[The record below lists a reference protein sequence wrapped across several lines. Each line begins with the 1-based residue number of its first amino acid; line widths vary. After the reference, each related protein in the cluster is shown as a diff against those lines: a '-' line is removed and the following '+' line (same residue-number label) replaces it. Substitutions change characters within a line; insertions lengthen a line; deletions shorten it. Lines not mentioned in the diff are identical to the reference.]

1 MKNSQALKKDLD
13 RIDGKSYRLYK
24 ELEGEYD
31 FDNYTLSI
39 DHVQGDPFASPSR
52 IRVIVNQNVAK
63 FPRELFSNKNK
74 NIAVA
79 DYLTREFYSNINRC
93 SERVFGSG
101 KSGLIAISKCPQEI
115 LDRTSIVINED
126 KIEARFYVGF
136 PARGRSVLSRELEKI
151 LYNVIPNIVE
161 KTLIYKNLNSEKLIN
176 RVKLVEDQEHIRS
189 ELRNRGLIAFVAN
202 GSMLPRESGISTK
215 ALTNG
220 KEFVSPKELEV
231 EFNTQTKGIIKG
243 MGIKKGITLIV
254 GGGYHGK
261 STLLKALELG
271 VYNHIEGDG
280 REFVITDESA
290 LKVRAEDSRCV
301 TKTDISLFINN
312 LPNGKDTKEFCTE
325 NASGST
331 SQAANIIE
339 GIEASVKVLLI
350 DEDTSATNF
359 MMRDELMQKLVSKEK
374 EPITPFIE
382 IVRPLYE
389 QKDISTIIVVGSCG
403 DFFDVADCVI
413 QMDNYETK
421 DVTIEAKELS
431 NGNIIKRIKDKNLKI
446 DITFNRVVKA
456 GTIQAGEKGVKIKT
470 IGIDTI
476 IINKEDINLRSV
488 EQIVDNEQLNAI
500 GSIMKWAENN
510 IVDKGLSFENMVD
523 NIIREVEKS
532 GLLSIEIV
540 KGGSGSLAMPRK
552 QEIMAAYNRYRNL
565 KIYTYKK
572 GAKHI

>member
-1 MKNSQALKKDLD
+1 MKNSEVLKRDLD
-13 RIDGKSYRLYK
+13 RIDGKSYRAYK
-24 ELEGEYD
+24 DLEGEYD
-31 FDNYTLSI
+31 FGNYTLSI

-52 IRVIVNQNVAK
+52 IRVIVNQTTSK
-63 FPRELFSNKNK
+63 FPKELFDNKNK

-93 SERVFGSG
+93 NAKVFGYG
-101 KSGLIAISKCPQEI
+101 KSGLIAISRCPQEI
-115 LDRTSIVINED
+115 INRTSIIIDEN

-136 PARGRSVLSRELEKI
+136 PANGRSVLSGELEKI

-161 KTLIYKNLNSEKLIN
+161 KTLIYKNINSEKLIG
-176 RVKLVEDQEHIRS
+176 RVKLVEDQEYIRS
-189 ELRNRGLIAFVAN
+189 ELRNRGLVAFVAN

-215 ALTNG
+215 ALRGG
-220 KEFVSPKELEV
+220 KVFISPKELEV
-231 EFNTQTKGIIKG
+231 EFNTRSKGKLLG

-290 LKVRAEDSRCV
+290 LKIRSEDSRCV

-312 LPNGKDTKEFCTE
+312 LPNGRDTVEFYTE

-339 GIEASVKVLLI
+339 GIESSAKVLLI

-359 MMRDELMQKLVSKEK
+359 MMRDDLMQKLVSKEK

-382 IVRPLYE
+382 IVRHLYE
-389 QKDISTIIVVGSCG
+389 QGGISTIIVVGSCG
-403 DFFDVADCVI
+403 DFFDVADTVI
-413 QMDNYETK
+413 QMDNYEAVN
-421 DVTIEAKELS
+421 VTEEAKKLS
-431 NGNIIKRIKDKNLKI
+431 KGHILKRISERNLKI
-446 DITFNRVVKA
+446 HIAFNRAVKA
-456 GTIQAGEKGVKIKT
+456 GTIRSGEKGIKT
-470 IGIDTI
+470 KAIGLDTLS
-476 IINKEDINLRSV
+476 INREDIDLRAV
-488 EQIVDNEQLNAI
+488 EQIVDNEQVNAI
-500 GSIMKWAENN
+500 GSIMKWAEASIMN
-510 IVDKGLSFENMVD
+510 KGLNFQDMVD
-523 NIIREVEKS
+523 NIIGEIEKN
-532 GLLSIEIV
+532 GLISMEKI

-552 QEIMAAYNRYRNL
+552 QEIMATYNRYRNL
-565 KIYTYKK
+565 KM
-572 GAKHI
+572 

>member
-1 MKNSQALKKDLD
+1 MKNSETLKRELD

-24 ELEGEYD
+24 DLEGEYD
-31 FDNYTLSI
+31 FGDYTLSI

-63 FPRELFSNKNK
+63 FPKELFDNKNK
-74 NIAVA
+74 TIAVS

-93 SERVFGSG
+93 SEKVFGSG
-101 KSGLIAISKCPQEI
+101 KSGLIAISRCPQEI
-115 LDRTSIVINED
+115 LNRTSIIINED

-136 PARGRSVLSRELEKI
+136 PASGRSVLSRELEKI

-161 KTLIYKNLNSEKLIN
+161 KTLIYKNISSGKLIT
-176 RVKLVEDQEHIRS
+176 RVNLVEDQEHIRG
-189 ELRNRGLIAFVAN
+189 ELHNRGLVAFIAN

-215 ALTNG
+215 ALRGG
-220 KEFVSPKELEV
+220 KTFVSPKELEV
-231 EFNTQTKGIIKG
+231 EFNTQSMGKICG

-290 LKVRAEDSRCV
+290 LKIRAEDSRCV
-301 TKTDISLFINN
+301 TKTDISLFISN
-312 LPNGKDTKEFCTE
+312 LPSGGDTVEFYTE

-339 GIEASVKVLLI
+339 GIESGAKVLLI

-359 MMRDELMQKLVSKEK
+359 MMRDDLMQKLVSREK

-382 IVRPLYE
+382 IVRPLYN
-389 QKDISTIIVVGSCG
+389 QKGISTIIVVGSCG
-403 DFFDVADCVI
+403 DFFDVADSVI
-413 QMDNYETK
+413 QMDNYEAV
-421 DVTIEAKELS
+421 DVTKEAKKLS
-431 NGNIIKRIKDKNLKI
+431 EGHIIKRINDRNLKI
-446 DITFNRVVKA
+446 DIAFSRVIKP
-456 GTIQAGEKGVKIKT
+456 GTIKTGEKGIKIKT
-470 IGIDTI
+470 IGLNTLS
-476 IINKEDINLRSV
+476 INREDIDLRAL
-488 EQIVDNEQLNAI
+488 EQIVDNEQVNAI
-500 GSIMKWAENN
+500 GSIMKWAEASIMN
-510 IVDKGLSFENMVD
+510 KGLGFESMVD
-523 NIIREVEKS
+523 NIISEIDKN
-532 GLLSIEIV
+532 GLLSMERV
-540 KGGSGSLAMPRK
+540 KGGSGSLALPRK

-565 KIYTYKK
+565 KV
-572 GAKHI
+572 

>member
-1 MKNSQALKKDLD
+1 MKNSEVLKRELD

-24 ELEGEYD
+24 ELEGQYD
-31 FDNYTLSI
+31 FENYILSI

-52 IRVIVNQNVAK
+52 IRVIVKQHIAK
-63 FPRELFSNKNK
+63 FPKELFDNINK

-79 DYLTREFYSNINRC
+79 DYLTREFYFNINRC

-115 LDRTSIVINED
+115 LNRTSIIINEHE
-126 KIEARFYVGF
+126 IEARFYVGF
-136 PARGRSVLSRELEKI
+136 PARGRSVLSKELEKI
-151 LYNVIPNIVE
+151 LYSVIPNLVD
-161 KTLIYKNLNSEKLIN
+161 KSLMYKNINNEKLKA
-176 RVKLVEDQEHIRS
+176 RVKLVEDQEYIRN
-189 ELRNRGLIAFVAN
+189 ELDKMGLIAFIAN
-202 GSMLPRESGISTK
+202 GSMLPRESGVSTK
-215 ALTNG
+215 ALKIG
-220 KEFVSPKELEV
+220 KAFTSPKELEV
-231 EFNTQTKGIIKG
+231 EFNTQSKGLIKG
-243 MGIKKGITLIV
+243 MGIKKGVTLIV

-271 VYNHIEGDG
+271 IYNHIEGDG

-312 LPNGKDTKEFCTE
+312 LPNGKDTIEFYTE

-339 GIEASVKVLLI
+339 GIESNTKVFLI

-359 MMRDELMQKLVSKEK
+359 MMRDDLMQKLVSKDK

-413 QMDNYETK
+413 QMDNYDIK
-421 DVTIEAKELS
+421 DVTKQAKALS
-431 NGNIIKRIKDKNLKI
+431 SGNILKRINEKNLNI
-446 DITFNRVVKA
+446 DISFNRVIKV
-456 GTIQAGEKGVKIKT
+456 GNIQAGEKGIKIKT
-470 IGIDTI
+470 LGLDTI
-476 IINKEDINLRSV
+476 SINKEEINLRSV

-500 GSIMKWAENN
+500 GSIMKWAEANLMN
-510 IVDKGLSFENMVD
+510 KGLNLNEMVD
-523 NIIREVEKS
+523 NIICEIKKN
-532 GLLSIEIV
+532 GLISIERV
-540 KGGSGSLAMPRK
+540 KGGSGSLAIPRK
-552 QEIMAAYNRYRNL
+552 QEIMASYNRYRKL
-565 KIYTYKK
+565 KI
-572 GAKHI
+572 